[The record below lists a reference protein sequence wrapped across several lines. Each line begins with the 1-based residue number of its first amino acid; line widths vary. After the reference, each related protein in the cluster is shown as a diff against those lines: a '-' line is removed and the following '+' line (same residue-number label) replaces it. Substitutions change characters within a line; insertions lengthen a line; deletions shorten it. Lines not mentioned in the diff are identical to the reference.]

1 MHVKPCEVDFD
12 GQAYTFKA
20 SQQFEKGEEL
30 FMSYGSHPNDFLLV
44 EYGFCLE
51 DNESDAVYLDDIVYR
66 ELTAAHKKELLSQKL
81 YGNYKVTSVGVCHRA
96 KAVAC
101 IKYMTSRQWRNYVL
115 GRIQDE
121 ENKTTSILHDW
132 VGTYI
137 KESTVKIQSLK
148 DIQMEQQ
155 LGARDGK
162 NDKID
167 LLLNR
172 WVRIKTLCEDAL
184 RAISF

>member
-1 MHVKPCEVDFD
+1 
-12 GQAYTFKA
+12 
-20 SQQFEKGEEL
+20 
-30 FMSYGSHPNDFLLV
+30 
-44 EYGFCLE
+44 
-51 DNESDAVYLDDIVYR
+51 
-66 ELTAAHKKELLSQKL
+66 
-81 YGNYKVTSVGVCHRA
+81 
-96 KAVAC
+96 
-101 IKYMTSRQWRNYVL
+101 MTSRQWRNYVL

-132 VGTYI
+132 VDTYI
-137 KESTVKIQSLK
+137 KESTIKIQSLK

-184 RAISF
+184 RAISS